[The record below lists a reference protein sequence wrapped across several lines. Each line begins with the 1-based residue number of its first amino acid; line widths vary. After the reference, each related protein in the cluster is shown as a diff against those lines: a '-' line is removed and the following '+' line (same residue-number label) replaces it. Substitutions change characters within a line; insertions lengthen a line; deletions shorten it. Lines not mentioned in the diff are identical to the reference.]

1 MAKNLIGT
9 GQENIK
15 KLRKIK
21 KKRTNLTKFSYLFVF
36 LTTIC
41 QHNTILG
48 FFFFSWLAS
57 TENTAVLYTI
67 LASKRLSLTK
77 RKNKLLLW
85 RWLENWRNT
94 SEQNLGMRQTRLPIN
109 FS

>member
-9 GQENIK
+9 GQENTK

-48 FFFFSWLAS
+48 FFFFPGWPPQK
-57 TENTAVLYTI
+57 I
-67 LASKRLSLTK
+67 LQYFILF
-77 RKNKLLLW
+77 
-85 RWLENWRNT
+85 
-94 SEQNLGMRQTRLPIN
+94 LPVKDYP
-109 FS
+109 